1 MTRKQKQIII
11 KQTELMSDNELEN
24 LYYDSVYDCLGSQ
37 AEYMIELGYDKR
49 DIEEREKYEK
59 FLNERNKIL
68 ETLCIARGIE
78 LWN

>member
-24 LYYDSVYDCLGSQ
+24 LYYDSTYDCLGSQ
-37 AEYMIELGYDKR
+37 VEDMIELGYYKR

-59 FLNERNKIL
+59 FLNERNEIL
-68 ETLCIARGIE
+68 ETLCIARGIK
-78 LWN
+78 

>member
-24 LYYDSVYDCLGSQ
+24 LYYDSVFDCLGSQ
-37 AEYMIELGYDKR
+37 VEHMIELGCDKR
-49 DIEEREKYEK
+49 DIEEIEKYEK
-59 FLNERNKIL
+59 FLNERNEIL
-68 ETLCIARGIE
+68 ETLCIARGIK